1 MDQDLDQDKQQPP
14 QWMPARRPRRLRMGF
29 LLKAVCAVLCVG
41 VLGGAVMLLWNWVVP
56 PIFPG
61 AAAIGFW
68 RALGLL
74 VLCRILFGGFRG
86 RHGGWHEKKRRMRE
100 RWQAMTPEERERF
113 ESRMCMFGRRR
124 AERRDE

>member
-1 MDQDLDQDKQQPP
+1 
-14 QWMPARRPRRLRMGF
+14 MPARRPRRLRMGF

>member
-1 MDQDLDQDKQQPP
+1 MYWP
-14 QWMPARRPRRLRMGF
+14 
-29 LLKAVCAVLCVG
+29 LKLCFVVLCAG

-61 AAAIGFW
+61 AADIGFW

-86 RHGGWHEKKRRMRE
+86 RGDWHDKKRRIRA
-100 RWQAMTPEERERF
+100 RWQAMTPEERARVETRF
-113 ESRMCMFGRRR
+113 CRFGRGRPR
-124 AERRDE
+124 QNGQGE